1 MKIKKY
7 KNGIKITTI
16 VGIILNIFIYII
28 GIILL
33 SEGKAFEIS
42 FFILIVA
49 IMILGMIIYEKKI
62 IKNFKYY
69 FKLLLVILYMLIS
82 IYSKF
87 NIIK

>member
-1 MKIKKY
+1 MLNEIK
-7 KNGIKITTI
+7 TTT
-16 VGIILNIFIYII
+16 II

-62 IKNFKYY
+62 KKKFKYY

-82 IYSKF
+82 IYIVSLTL
-87 NIIK
+87 

>member
-16 VGIILNIFIYII
+16 IGIILNIFIYII

-33 SEGKAFEIS
+33 SEGKVFEIS
-42 FFILIVA
+42 FVILIVA
-49 IMILGMIIYEKKI
+49 IMILGMIIYEKII

-69 FKLLLVILYMLIS
+69 L
-82 IYSKF
+82 
-87 NIIK
+87 

>member
-1 MKIKKY
+1 MLNEIK
-7 KNGIKITTI
+7 TTT
-16 VGIILNIFIYII
+16 II

-62 IKNFKYY
+62 IKKFKYY

-82 IYSKF
+82 IYIVSLTL
-87 NIIK
+87 